1 MRYIE
6 RIANK
11 RKDVL
16 KSRKWK
22 RGQVG
27 KLALALTLILG
38 ITQFQPVLAS
48 TIDEAEDKKN
58 EAQENLNALQDEM
71 NDIEQQQ
78 SSLQTEIDALDQ
90 DLVQVIMNLSILE
103 SDLETAQARL
113 TEVQADLAQAQEDEA
128 SQYAAMKKRIQFMYE
143 RGDTAVLSILLE
155 SGSITDF
162 LNRVVYVNEMYEYD
176 RNLLAEYEATKE
188 QVAQLETEVQG
199 EIAEM
204 EELQANLEE
213 EQGRYETMIAQKQNQ
228 IADFDVKLASAQ
240 SLAAQYQD
248 TIEQQNEIIRAE
260 EERIRQEEEERLR
273 REEEERRQQEAQNNN
288 NSGNNSNNTG
298 TGGNSDSGGT
308 GGGGNKNP
316 DYVTGVSGSEVVAFA
331 MQFIGNPYEY
341 GGTDIENGIDCSA
354 FTQYVMR
361 NFGVYIP
368 RTSYE
373 QRNYGQEV
381 SYANAQPGDLICYS
395 GHVALYI
402 GNGQIVHAS
411 NSAPYPAGGIKV
423 SSATYRTI
431 LSVRRVL

>member
-22 RGQVG
+22 RRQMG
-27 KLALALTLILG
+27 KLALSLALILG

-48 TIDEAEDKKN
+48 TIDDAEDKKN

-103 SDLETAQARL
+103 SDLEAAQTRL

-128 SQYAAMKKRIQFMYE
+128 TQYAAMKKRIQFMYE

-199 EIAEM
+199 EIAGM

-213 EQGRYETMIAQKQNQ
+213 EQSRYETMIAEKQSQ
-228 IADFDVKLASAQ
+228 IADFDVKLASAE
-240 SLAAQYQD
+240 SLAAQYQE

-260 EERIRQEEEERLR
+260 EERLRQEEEERLR
-273 REEEERRQQEAQNNN
+273 QEEEERRQQEEQNNN
-288 NSGNNSNNTG
+288 NSGSGSTDENTG
-298 TGGNSDSGGT
+298 GSGST

-316 DYVTGVSGSEVVAFA
+316 DYVTGVNGSDVVDFA

-354 FTQYVMR
+354 FTQYVMAH
-361 NFGVYIP
+361 FGVYIP

>member
-213 EQGRYETMIAQKQNQ
+213 EQGRYETMIAQKQSQ

-298 TGGNSDSGGT
+298 NGGNSDS
-308 GGGGNKNP
+308 GGGNKNP